1 MIFQTVSSLTWF
13 FTSLDFKPQKQSSRG
28 KHEEA
33 KQLNIIELVVG
44 LVFAMLVA
52 VPAGLVLHTTASA
65 IYPPLKLM
73 SKRRQIMI
81 VTVLIFIAWQIIL
94 LARR

>member
-1 MIFQTVSSLTWF
+1 M
-13 FTSLDFKPQKQSSRG
+13 
-28 KHEEA
+28 
-33 KQLNIIELVVG
+33 NIIELVVG